1 MNGRKKRDVAFKDEK
16 EIKDNFNREDF
27 EKVEEE
33 IIYQCFYFLWK
44 MNWTQHFFI
53 FSSIVEI
60 YFKKPDVQFIS
71 G

>member
-27 EKVEEE
+27 GKVEEE
-33 IIYQCFYFLWK
+33 VICQYFYFLWK
-44 MNWTQHFFI
+44 MNWTQNFFI

-60 YFKKPDVQFIS
+60 YCKIWGYSFK
-71 G
+71 